1 MYSRC
6 KVLSS
11 YLTLALEIKLSNR
24 YIYLFFSMLHSASTF
39 LSKCSFRSFLFALSS
54 SITRTSVNYVQ
65 KGDGFLAS
73 VQTCVVNF
81 LLWLL
86 LELSS
91 FLVWLHWCSVFVFAY
106 IIYIF
111 ERSSSS
117 SSGKST
123 FYSVLEDKRCHDS
136 AWHWIHSACMAVHK

>member
-1 MYSRC
+1 MSVYSRC

-39 LSKCSFRSFLFALSS
+39 LSKRSFRSFLFAFSS

-65 KGDGFLAS
+65 KDDGFLAS

-106 IIYIF
+106 IIYSQTLIVVVVGQVHF
-111 ERSSSS
+111 LFCIRRQTLS
-117 SSGKST
+117 
-123 FYSVLEDKRCHDS
+123 
-136 AWHWIHSACMAVHK
+136 WQCMALDT